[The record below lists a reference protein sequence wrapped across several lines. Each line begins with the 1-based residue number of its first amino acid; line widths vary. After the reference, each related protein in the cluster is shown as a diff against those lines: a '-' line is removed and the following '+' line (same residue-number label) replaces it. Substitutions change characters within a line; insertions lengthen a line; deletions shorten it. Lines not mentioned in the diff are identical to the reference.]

1 MNRQRTFLQATVN
14 DRAAITESEISIRVC
29 EPPAE
34 SDETLAGVE
43 SRTLAGANAQIN
55 HSLEGGMRTRR
66 VRVHFRLSNLQKL
79 GRGGLLGEQ

>member
-1 MNRQRTFLQATVN
+1 MTERPSR
-14 DRAAITESEISIRVC
+14 RARSALGVRASC
-29 EPPAE
+29 E

-55 HSLEGGMRTRR
+55 HSLEGGMRNRR